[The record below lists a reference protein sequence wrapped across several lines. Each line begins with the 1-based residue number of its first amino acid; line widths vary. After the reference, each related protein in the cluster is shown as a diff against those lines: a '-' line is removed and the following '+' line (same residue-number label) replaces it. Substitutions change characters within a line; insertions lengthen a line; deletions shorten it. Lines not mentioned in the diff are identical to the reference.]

1 MSENQVVVVNSSS
14 LIEQATSNLL
24 IEKSKAFNEFKE
36 FLKNDLKDGIDFGNI
51 PKVDKPS
58 LFKAGGEKIQMYLG
72 LTPQYKLLHREF
84 IPNQKKEDKVWNETT
99 KKYQMVETVRNYYSW
114 EWSCELWYGDKKV
127 AEGVGT
133 GNSEERKWVSQ
144 YQRGE
149 NPDSLANTIMK
160 MSKKRAFMDAII
172 GVSGV
177 SDIFTQDLEDDE
189 NIKKLKV
196 DKTTKVNK
204 LTKANIKTI
213 YATLGA
219 LELVKSDLDKILNEM
234 GYLKIQDC
242 KAEDCNTII
251 QKLKDLANSRNKG
264 DK

>member
-1 MSENQVVVVNSSS
+1 MSENQVAVVNSS
-14 LIEQATSNLL
+14 LL
-24 IEKSKAFNEFKE
+24 IKQSNSNRLIQMSQQMNEFKE
-36 FLKNDLKDGIDFGNI
+36 FLKNDLKDGIDFGAI
-51 PKVDKPS
+51 PKVDKPT

-84 IPNQKKEDKVWNETT
+84 VPNQERKDKVWNDTT
-99 KKYQMVETVRNYYSW
+99 KKYQEVSSIRNYYSW
-114 EWSCELWYGDKKV
+114 EWSCELWHGDTKV
-127 AEGVGT
+127 AEGVGA

-144 YQRGE
+144 YQKGE
-149 NPDSLANTIMK
+149 NPDSLANTIIK
-160 MSKKRAFMDAII
+160 ISKKRAFMDAII

-189 NIKKLKV
+189 TIAKLKV

-204 LTKANIKTI
+204 LTKENIKTI

-251 QKLKDLANSRNKG
+251 QKIKDLSISRKES
-264 DK
+264 K

>member
-1 MSENQVVVVNSSS
+1 MNDNSMVIVNSSS
-14 LIEQATSNLL
+14 LIETLSADRL
-24 IEKSKAFNEFKE
+24 IQSSQKINAFKE
-36 FLKNDLKDGIDFGNI
+36 FLKNDLKDGIDYGSI

-84 IPNQKKEDKVWNETT
+84 IANQRKEDKVWNERTNE
-99 KKYQMVETVRNYYSW
+99 YQTVETIRNYYAW
-114 EWSCELWYGDKKV
+114 EWSCELWYGNTKV
-127 AEGVGT
+127 AEGVGS

-149 NPDSLANTIMK
+149 TPDSLANTIMK
-160 MSKKRAFMDAII
+160 ISKKRAFMDSII
-172 GVSGV
+172 AVSGV
-177 SDIFTQDLEDDE
+177 SDMFTQDLEDDE
-189 NIKKLKV
+189 TIKKLKV
-196 DKTTKVNK
+196 DKKSKINK
-204 LTKANIKTI
+204 LTKGNIKTI

-234 GYLKIQDC
+234 GYLTIQDC

-251 QKLKDLANSRNKG
+251 AKIKELYNKRKG
-264 DK
+264 ATK

>member
-1 MSENQVVVVNSSS
+1 MSENQVVVVNSSF
-14 LIEQATSNLL
+14 LIEQSNSNRL
-24 IEKSKAFNEFKE
+24 IQMSQQMNEFKE
-36 FLKNDLKDGIDFGNI
+36 FLKNDLKDGIDFGTI
-51 PKVDKPS
+51 PKVDKPT

-84 IPNQKKEDKVWNETT
+84 VPNQERKDKVWNDTT
-99 KKYQMVETVRNYYSW
+99 KKYQEVSSIRNYYSW
-114 EWSCELWYGDKKV
+114 EWSCELWYGDTKV
-127 AEGVGT
+127 AEGVGA

-144 YQRGE
+144 YIKGE

-160 MSKKRAFMDAII
+160 ISKKRAFMDAII

-189 NIKKLKV
+189 TIKKLKV

-204 LTKANIKTI
+204 LTKENIKTI

-251 QKLKDLANSRNKG
+251 QKIKDLANSRKKG